1 MPARGWEGGFEDQT
15 RSGVEDAHKMWKRL
29 LRSKMLVRVRT
40 FWHMHALPIAL
51 FVLAA
56 VGTSLQVMVLPS
68 ARTGIY
74 RDNKMIQGTYAMHDV
89 RSWEGQQGTHDMQ
102 DGSRREGQWKE
113 GQMLG
118 EGRDAFK
125 DDRPSKGWG
134 GIMGMLGLTK
144 PVPASMPTAGE
155 DESLLELDQI
165 NLWECKSSHMKKLRV
180 RIFDL
185 EEQVSTEYNSTTIMR
200 IRSYSMQLRF

>member
-1 MPARGWEGGFEDQT
+1 MPARGWEGGL
-15 RSGVEDAHKMWKRL
+15 WKRL
-29 LRSKMLVRVRT
+29 LRSKMLVRVRI

-74 RDNKMIQGTYAMHDV
+74 QMRDNKMIQGTYAMQDV
-89 RSWEGQQGTHDMQ
+89 RRWEGQQGTYGML
-102 DGSRREGQWKE
+102 DGSRREAQWKD

-118 EGRDAFK
+118 DGRDAFK
-125 DDRPSKGWG
+125 DDSKGWG

-200 IRSYSMQLRF
+200 IVAYSMQLRF

>member
-1 MPARGWEGGFEDQT
+1 
-15 RSGVEDAHKMWKRL
+15 
-29 LRSKMLVRVRT
+29 MLVRVRI
-40 FWHMHALPIAL
+40 FWHMYALPIAL

-56 VGTSLQVMVLPS
+56 VGTSLQVMFLPS

-74 RDNKMIQGTYAMHDV
+74 QIRDNKMIQGTYAMQDV
-89 RSWEGQQGTHDMQ
+89 RRWEGQQGTYGMQ
-102 DGSRREGQWKE
+102 DGSRREGQWKD

-125 DDRPSKGWG
+125 DHNKGWG

-155 DESLLELDQI
+155 EESLLELDQI

-200 IRSYSMQLRF
+200 IVAYSMQVRF